1 MSSESGR
8 VGSSLFKIILIA
20 GLGGFLFGFDTGI
33 ISGAIFFIQKKM
45 SPTIFMTQ
53 AIVSIALIGA
63 LIGSFCSAYLVNRWG
78 RLPVIR
84 ANAALFFF
92 ATLLSSFAPSFW
104 VLILSRMGVGIA
116 IGISCYVIPLYISEL
131 SPARY
136 RGSLVAIN
144 TIAVTGGI
152 FVSYL
157 TSCLL
162 SPDESWRW
170 MLGIGVIPAA
180 ILWIFSQI
188 LPESP
193 RWLTQQ
199 GKISDAKKI
208 LCFLHD
214 KNYAEKELAEIQ
226 NGLKENTSH
235 PRDLFTPQMRK
246 RLGVGITLAMIQQF
260 CGINGILYYAP
271 ILLQKIGW
279 ESVSQVMLWT
289 LFIGF
294 LNFLMTFVVLL
305 KVDSHGRRLLLLG
318 GLMGM
323 TLSLFMLAY
332 GLTFE
337 LNSVWIKGSVLISL
351 FAFIAFYAGSI
362 GCIFWIV
369 IAEIYPCGIR
379 GLAMGIASG
388 CNWTAN
394 LVVSF
399 TFLSLLES
407 IGTVGTF
414 SLFAFACLLS
424 FLFCYL
430 WLPETAQRSLEEIDT
445 ISF

>member
-1 MSSESGR
+1 MS
-8 VGSSLFKIILIA
+8 SSLFRIILIA

-33 ISGAIFFIQKKM
+33 ISGAIFFIQKKL
-45 SPTIFMTQ
+45 SPSIFMTQ
-53 AIVSIALIGA
+53 AVVSVALVGA
-63 LIGSFCSAYLVNRWG
+63 LIGSFCSASLVNRWG
-78 RLPVIR
+78 RLPVIK
-84 ANAALFFF
+84 ANAALFFG
-92 ATLLSSFAPSFW
+92 ATLLSALAPSLW
-104 VLILSRMGVGIA
+104 VLILSRMGIGIA

-152 FVSYL
+152 FISYL
-157 TSCLL
+157 TSCIL
-162 SPDESWRW
+162 SPDENWRW
-170 MLGIGVIPAA
+170 MLGIGAVPAA

-193 RWLTQQ
+193 RWLIQQ
-199 GKISDAKKI
+199 GKILDAKKI
-208 LCFLHD
+208 LCSLHD
-214 KNYAEKELAEIQ
+214 SNYAERELAEIQ
-226 NGLKENTSH
+226 NGLKENKSH
-235 PRDLFTPQMRK
+235 ARVFFTPQMRK
-246 RLGVGITLAMIQQF
+246 RLGVGIVLAIIQQF

-271 ILLQKIGW
+271 ILLQKMGFQG
-279 ESVSQVMLWT
+279 VSQIMLWT

-323 TLSLFMLAY
+323 TISLFILAF

-337 LNSVWIKGSVLISL
+337 LNSFWTKGSVLVCL

-369 IAEIYPCGIR
+369 IAEIYPYGIR

-388 CNWTAN
+388 FNWTAN
-394 LVVSF
+394 LIVSF

-414 SLFAFACLLS
+414 SLYAFACLLS

>member
-1 MSSESGR
+1 MS
-8 VGSSLFKIILIA
+8 SSLFRIILIA

-33 ISGAIFFIQKKM
+33 ISGAIFFIQKKL
-45 SPTIFMTQ
+45 SPSIFMTQ
-53 AIVSIALIGA
+53 AVVSVALVGA
-63 LIGSFCSAYLVNRWG
+63 LIGSFCSAYLVNQWG

-84 ANAALFFF
+84 ANAALFFC
-92 ATLLSSFAPSFW
+92 ATLLSAFAPSLW
-104 VLILSRMGVGIA
+104 VLILSRMGIGIA

-131 SPARY
+131 SPALY

-157 TSCLL
+157 TSCIL
-162 SPDESWRW
+162 SPDENWRW
-170 MLGIGVIPAA
+170 MLGIGTIPAA
-180 ILWIFSQI
+180 VLWIFSQI

-193 RWLTQQ
+193 RWLIQQ
-199 GKISDAKKI
+199 GKMFDAKKI

-214 KNYAEKELAEIQ
+214 SHYAEREFTEIQ
-226 NGLKENTSH
+226 NGLKENKSH
-235 PRDLFTPQMRK
+235 TRDLFTPQMRK
-246 RLGVGITLAMIQQF
+246 RLGVGIILAIVQQF

-271 ILLQKIGW
+271 ILLQKMGFQG
-279 ESVSQVMLWT
+279 VSQIMFWT

-323 TLSLFMLAY
+323 TISLFMLAF

-337 LNSVWIKGSVLISL
+337 LTSFWTKSGVLISL

-369 IAEIYPCGIR
+369 IAEIYPYGIR

-388 CNWTAN
+388 FNWTAN
-394 LVVSF
+394 LIVSF

-414 SLFAFACLLS
+414 SLYGFACLLS